1 MRLSMIAVC
10 LLLVWASPVLACE
23 EYSPERE
30 GWFHERA
37 TSSWEAAWS
46 RLGGTSR
53 DDRPGPWLLGA
64 GSAAV
69 ALVGVSFRAYS
80 RAAGQV
86 PRLEQEPSAP

>member
-1 MRLSMIAVC
+1 MRLSTIAVC
-10 LLLVWASPVLACE
+10 LLLAWASPALACE

-46 RLGGTSR
+46 RLGETSR
-53 DDRPGPWLLGA
+53 DGMHGPWLLGA

-69 ALVGVSFRAYS
+69 ALVGVSFRAYTRS
-80 RAAGQV
+80 AG
-86 PRLEQEPSAP
+86 REPMLDQ